1 MTTRKELEDII
12 AQCKVNL
19 ELAEANL
26 YKFDTLA
33 ENNVFESLEIAEG
46 KLEDMLR
53 KRAHEDCEGAYNQG
67 DEEYTQEF
75 IVNGVKYIAIATFE
89 YNRHDKTYY
98 YIDSSDFRI
107 EKL

>member
-1 MTTRKELEDII
+1 MTTRTELEDLVK
-12 AQCKVNL
+12 QCKINL
-19 ELAEANL
+19 GLAEANL

-33 ENNVFESLEIAEG
+33 ENNVFESLDVAEA

-53 KRAHEDCEGAYNQG
+53 ERAHEDCEGAYNCG
-67 DEEYTQEF
+67 NDEYRQEF
-75 IVNGVKYIAIATFE
+75 MVNNVKYVAIATFE

-98 YIDSSDFRI
+98 YIDGSDFRV